1 MKSYIIDK
9 ENLAEQVAHVAKDV
23 LELTVKNKVIVEVR
37 KYNKTK
43 ETSLAQMAYIHCE
56 NGPIKMLAKEGG
68 YSELEAEIILKRYC
82 GEHLFVVPTENPTV
96 KLLKS
101 KTDLTTKET
110 SEWIEN
116 MYHWLRDELDI
127 QIQLPNKEWR
137 L

>member
-1 MKSYIIDK
+1 MRYIVSQETIADK
-9 ENLAEQVAHVAKDV
+9 AIEIMADINEHIAKGLSV
-23 LELTVKNKVIVEVR
+23 VEVR